1 MITNLLINIFFK
13 KNERDTLTATT
24 RKKYGTF
31 ASIVGIVLNLIL
43 SMLKL
48 FVGIFTASV
57 AVMADA
63 LNNLSDAG
71 ASFISMISFKL
82 ASKPADRD
90 HPFGH
95 ARLEYVASMIVSF
108 LIMLVGFELLLDS
121 SKSLI
126 GLKELIEPNF
136 EVFTLILI
144 GASIIGKLWLAIF
157 YRKIA
162 KKIDSSVIKAASVDS
177 LTDCISTTAVL
188 ISSIIVKMT
197 GFVQLDSIVGLIV
210 AVLIIIAGAKILNE
224 TKNSIL
230 GEAPVKETVDEI
242 NQIVSEE
249 SLVVGVHDLMVHNY
263 GPGRTIASFHAE
275 VDGTNDIFMLHD
287 AIDNLEKKIAQQMN
301 IQCTIHLDP
310 ITTDDEKINE
320 LKLTAKNAIKNI
332 DERIGIHDFR
342 AVIGDTHTNIIFDI
356 EVPFE
361 IKESTSTLT
370 KKIEEEIQKTN
381 SKIFCVITVDRC

>member
-1 MITNLLINIFFK
+1 MTNLLINLFFK
-13 KNERDTLTATT
+13 KSERGALTAKT

-31 ASIVGIVLNLIL
+31 ASIVGIVLNIL
-43 SMLKL
+43 LSALKL
-48 FVGIFTASV
+48 FVGLFTGSV
-57 AVMADA
+57 AIIADA

-71 ASFISMISFKL
+71 ASFISMVSFKL

-108 LIMLVGFELLLDS
+108 LILLVGFELLIDS
-121 SKSLI
+121 SKSI
-126 GLKELIEPNF
+126 IFNEVNNPNF
-136 EVFTLILI
+136 EIFTLILI
-144 GASIIGKLWLAIF
+144 GASIIGKLWLALF

-162 KKIDSSVIKAASVDS
+162 KKIDSGVIKAAGVDS

-188 ISSIIVKMT
+188 ISSIIVKLT
-197 GFVQLDSIVGLIV
+197 NFALLDAIVGIAV
-210 AVLIIIAGAKILNE
+210 AFLIIVAGAKILNE

-230 GEAPVKETVDEI
+230 GEAPIKETVDEI
-242 NQIVSEE
+242 HSIVSGEP
-249 SLVVGVHDLMVHNY
+249 LVLGVHDLLVHNY

-287 AIDNLEKKIAQQMN
+287 VIDNLEKKIAQQMK

-310 ITTDDEKINE
+310 ITTDNEKINE
-320 LKLTAKNAIKNI
+320 LKSIAKEAIKKI

-342 AVIGDTHTNIIFDI
+342 AVIGETHTNMIFDI

-361 IKESTSTLT
+361 IKEQPSHLT
-370 KKIEEEIQKTN
+370 KKIEDEVQKIK
-381 SKIFCVITVDRC
+381 SDIFCVITVDRC